1 VVFSFEY
8 TLWRLTWFTQ
18 EAKRELDAA
27 LDRADVIGRDFA
39 LVVEENKRLK
49 RADSKKLVLVRSV
62 IAISYDGWKLIKS

>member
-1 VVFSFEY
+1 MVFSFEY
-8 TLWRLTWFTQ
+8 TLWWLTWSTQ

-49 RADSKKLVLVRSV
+49 RADSKKLVLVRP
-62 IAISYDGWKLIKS
+62 